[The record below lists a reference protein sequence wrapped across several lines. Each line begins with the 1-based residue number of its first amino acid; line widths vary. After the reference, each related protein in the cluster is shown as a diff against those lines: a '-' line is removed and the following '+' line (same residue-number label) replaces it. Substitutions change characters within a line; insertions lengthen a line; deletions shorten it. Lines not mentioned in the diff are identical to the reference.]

1 MKSFLQYLLVS
12 ISVLIT
18 MSVLMQNQGS
28 GLGAAFG
35 GESNIYRTKRG
46 TEKFLFYGTIV
57 LIVAFV
63 ASILGLLITK

>member
-1 MKSFLQYLLVS
+1 MKSFLQYLLVI

-28 GLGAAFG
+28 GLGASFG
-35 GESNIYRTKRG
+35 GESNFYRTKRG
-46 TEKFLFYGTIV
+46 TQKFLFYGTIV

-63 ASILGLLITK
+63 ASIIGLLIIK

>member
-1 MKSFLQYLLVS
+1 MKSFLQYLLVI

-28 GLGAAFG
+28 GLGTAFG
-35 GESNIYRTKRG
+35 GESNFYRTKRG

-57 LIVAFV
+57 LIVGFV
-63 ASILGLLITK
+63 ASIIGLLIIK